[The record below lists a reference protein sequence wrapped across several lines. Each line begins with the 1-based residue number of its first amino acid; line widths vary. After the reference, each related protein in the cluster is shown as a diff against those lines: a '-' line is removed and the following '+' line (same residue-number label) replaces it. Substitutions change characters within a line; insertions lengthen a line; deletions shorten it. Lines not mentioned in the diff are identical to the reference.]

1 MPQKRRRSA
10 ADIRRELRVV
20 ERELSNLIRIQWTYA
35 KRMLKFGMAA
45 WIFGL
50 CTFFL
55 AIVILNPGLIWEAP
69 LLAAPLLVIAAAAP
83 VLITAVVIRKFS
95 YKIKRLERIRRG
107 LLVQYEKAVLKRIGE
122 MISSA
127 E

>member
-1 MPQKRRRSA
+1 MPQKRKRSA
-10 ADIRRELRVV
+10 AEIRRELKIV
-20 ERELSNLIRIQWTYA
+20 ERELSGLIRIQWTYA

-55 AIVILNPGLIWEAP
+55 AIIVLNPGLIWEAP
-69 LLAAPLLVIAAAAP
+69 LLAAPLLIVAAAAP

-95 YKIKRLERIRRG
+95 YKIKRLERIRRA
-107 LLVQYEKAVLKRIGE
+107 LLTQYEKAVLKRIGE
-122 MISSA
+122 MISSN

>member
-107 LLVQYEKAVLKRIGE
+107 LLMQYEKAVLKRIGE